1 MVGVIAAQSVGEPTS
16 QMNLDSKHS
25 AGKGGG
31 GTGALRGVP
40 RITELLGYSKNI
52 KTPQMIIY
60 FDKEI
65 HEDRSKVNRINSFF
79 KHLTIGELIESAEIF
94 YQVEGNNEF
103 DALIEGD
110 NTTNPYYIN
119 NQKVDLKNMPF
130 VFRLK
135 MNIEKMLDKETTILD
150 LKTKVMAYWY
160 NTTQNTKSMRKNEK
174 EIFSRINRLA
184 ILGSSDSS
192 KDYIIHIR
200 FSMSSFNYTILTDF
214 MKLVLNQIPLKG
226 VNNILDTNLTQE
238 RNILFDEDG
247 NDKIIREHVIVT
259 SGINMKDLKSFKG
272 IDFERTICNDVLTTY
287 KLYGVEAARNLLLYE
302 LRSTFNAG
310 GSDNINY
317 NHLALLVDFMTH
329 TGDITS
335 IDRHGLTKL
344 DIDPM
349 SKASFEKTM
358 EHFINAAVF
367 NESDKLKSVS
377 SKIMVGQV
385 IPGGTGAFD
394 ISLDTEK
401 LINSEYI
408 TDETGGRSQFV
419 SLVSEPILEDI
430 VKYGISETDFFI
442 PTDVY

>member
-1 MVGVIAAQSVGEPTS
+1 M
-16 QMNLDSKHS
+16 
-25 AGKGGG
+25 
-31 GTGALRGVP
+31 
-40 RITELLGYSKNI
+40 
-52 KTPQMIIY
+52 
-60 FDKEI
+60 
-65 HEDRSKVNRINSFF
+65 NRINSFF
-79 KHLTIGELIESAEIF
+79 KHLTIKELIDSAEIY

-103 DALIEGD
+103 DQMIEKD
-110 NTTNPYYIN
+110 NVINPYFIN
-119 NQKVDLKNMPF
+119 NQKVELKNMPF

-135 MNIEKMLDKETTILD
+135 MNIEKMMDKETTLLD
-150 LKTKVMAYWY
+150 LKTKVMSYWY
-160 NTTQNTKSMRKNEK
+160 NTTQNAKSMKKSEK
-174 EIFSRINRLA
+174 EIFSRVNRLA
-184 ILGSSDSS
+184 ILGSSDNSS
-192 KDYIIHIR
+192 EYIIHIR

-214 MKLVLNQIPLKG
+214 MKLVLNVIPLKG
-226 VNNILDTNLTQE
+226 VSNITDTIMTQE
-238 RNILFDEDG
+238 RNTLFDKDG
-247 NDKIIREHVIVT
+247 NENLIKENIVVT
-259 SGINMKDLKSFKG
+259 SGINLKDLKGFKG

-287 KLYGVEAARNLLLYE
+287 KHYGIEAARNLLLFE

-317 NHLALLVDFMTH
+317 NHLSLNVDFMTH

-335 IDRHGLTKL
+335 IDRHGLGKL

-358 EHFINAAVF
+358 EHFINAAIF

-385 IPGGTGAFD
+385 IPGGTGAFN

-408 TDETGGRSQFV
+408 TDETGGRSDFIGL
-419 SLVSEPILEDI
+419 SSEPILEDI

-442 PTDVY
+442 PTNVY